1 MDVEDFLENISQD
14 QFRKLIYRDIKN
26 WVDQEKNENNHDE
39 QTAYYNFEM
48 ECKILSQWLITI
60 KDDYHKYDERG

>member
-14 QFRKLIYRDIKN
+14 QFRKLIYRVLKN
-26 WVDQEKNENNHDE
+26 WVDQAKNEINHDE

-48 ECKILSQWLITI
+48 ECII
-60 KDDYHKYDERG
+60 